1 MLKKLSFTLMAIT
14 LALATL
20 GASVVTAF
28 AKSSENNETGQTVNV
43 ALGKSATISAGRE
56 GMYIASSPY
65 SGELDL
71 SHTKQATGNHLR
83 GTNAKFVDNILTMT
97 VDNINER
104 QATPQN
110 ASGYVY
116 FDLTKGEQQM
126 WQGKLLTIYGYNST
140 TQAWTALP
148 TRWVGAG
155 ETGYGRLVAP
165 LSSYTAFGLATPN
178 P

>member
-1 MLKKLSFTLMAIT
+1 MLKKLSFTLMAFS

-20 GASVVTAF
+20 GASTGTVF
-28 AKSSENNETGQTVNV
+28 AKSMEKNETGQTVDV
-43 ALGKSATISAGRE
+43 TTSQAVSTTAGRD
-56 GMYIASSPY
+56 GIYVASSPY

-71 SHTKQATGNHLR
+71 SHTKPITGDHLR
-83 GTNAKFVDNILTMT
+83 GTNAKFVDNILTLT

-104 QATPQN
+104 QVAPKSAN
-110 ASGYVY
+110 GYVY

-126 WQGKLLTIYGYNST
+126 WQGNLLTVYGYNST
-140 TQAWTALP
+140 TQTWTALP
-148 TRWVGAG
+148 TRWVSEG

-165 LSSYTAFGLATPN
+165 LSNYTGFGLATPT

>member
-20 GASVVTAF
+20 GAAVVTAF
-28 AKSSENNETGQTVNV
+28 AKSPENNETGQTVNV
-43 ALGKSATISAGRE
+43 ATGQSVTTRSGRD
-56 GMYIASSPY
+56 GIYIASSPY

-97 VDNINER
+97 VDNTKER
-104 QATPQN
+104 QATPRN
-110 ASGYVY
+110 ANGYVY

-126 WQGKLLTIYGYNST
+126 WQGKLLAIYGYNST
-140 TQAWTALP
+140 TQTWTALP
-148 TRWVGAG
+148 TRWVSAG
-155 ETGYGRLVAP
+155 TTGYGRLVAP
-165 LSSYTAFGLATPN
+165 LSSYTDFGLATPKS
-178 P
+178 